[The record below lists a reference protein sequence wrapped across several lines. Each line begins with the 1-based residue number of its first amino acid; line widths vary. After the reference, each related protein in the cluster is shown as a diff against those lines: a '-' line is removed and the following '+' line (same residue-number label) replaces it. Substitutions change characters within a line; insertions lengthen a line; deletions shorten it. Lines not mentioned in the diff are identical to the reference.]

1 MAVAEHLFPQ
11 VGQVTLSTGIV
22 ELTHGRLISEMLDEA
37 DKALYWAKQ
46 NGRNRAAVYAELIAG
61 GQLQQVAQPVGS
73 VDLF

>member
-1 MAVAEHLFPQ
+1 
-11 VGQVTLSTGIV
+11 
-22 ELTHGRLISEMLDEA
+22 MLDEA